1 MHTLKSYYWVVKP
14 ERENGVSLKG
24 LDINRPSEADI
35 VTIRLVVFLPPFFEI
50 ILVCLQVKEN
60 SRSFECV
67 WHWPFGEIPP
77 QVCLTPAFEET
88 GS

>member
-50 ILVCLQVKEN
+50 IFVCL
-60 SRSFECV
+60 
-67 WHWPFGEIPP
+67 
-77 QVCLTPAFEET
+77 
-88 GS
+88 

>member
-35 VTIRLVVFLPPFFEI
+35 VTIRLVVFFLPF
-50 ILVCLQVKEN
+50 
-60 SRSFECV
+60 SRSFLFV
-67 WHWPFGEIPP
+67 FKSKRILAHLN
-77 QVCLTPAFEET
+77 VCGIGHLVKSHHKFV
-88 GS
+88 

>member
-35 VTIRLVVFLPPFFEI
+35 VTIRLVLFDSFLGCHLYLTESA
-50 ILVCLQVKEN
+50 K
-60 SRSFECV
+60 SYK
-67 WHWPFGEIPP
+67 IP
-77 QVCLTPAFEET
+77 LERH
-88 GS
+88 SSLKKLDN